1 MTRTPAAAAVALL
14 VFAAY
19 AATPAVS
26 APPLPDLDQEA
37 AARLVPH
44 RALYRMTLKS
54 ARGGSGVVDAA
65 GIMHY
70 RVVETCEAWAV
81 DTNIRLEI
89 NYAEGADVAITWSFA
104 GVESKDGLA
113 YRFRMRHSRSGQVVE
128 SLKGEARLEGVGLGG
143 EARFDEPSGETIALA
158 PGTLFPTRHLAA
170 LIAAAEAGK
179 RFFPKAVFDG
189 ASLDNP
195 YEIAATF
202 TTKTAVEKAASV
214 EALLSAAGLERAT
227 VWPVR
232 LAFFPKGSREA
243 EPEFEL
249 GVDYRA
255 DGVAQRIEQDYGDF
269 AIDMVPGEIEV
280 LERPKC

>member
-1 MTRTPAAAAVALL
+1 MTRTTFRGAAAALTFLL
-14 VFAAY
+14 
-19 AATPAVS
+19 AATAAAPTYA

-89 NYAEGADVAITWSFA
+89 SYAEGADVAIAWSFA
-104 GVESKDGLA
+104 GVESKDGLG
-113 YRFRMRHSRSGQVVE
+113 YRFRMRHSRAGQVVE
-128 SLKGEARLEGVGLGG
+128 SLKGEARLEAIGAGG

-170 LIAAAEAGK
+170 LIAAAEQGK

-189 ASLDNP
+189 ASLENP
-195 YEIAATF
+195 YQIAATI
-202 TTKTAVEKAASV
+202 TTRKPAAPPPAAA
-214 EALLSAAGLERAT
+214 ALSHSR

-232 LAFFPKGSREA
+232 LAFFPKGSQEA
-243 EPEFEL
+243 APEFEL
-249 GVDYRA
+249 GIDYRA

-280 LERPKC
+280 

>member
-1 MTRTPAAAAVALL
+1 MTRIPVAAVAAALM
-14 VFAAY
+14 FAL
-19 AATPAVS
+19 PAFA

-54 ARGGSGVVDAA
+54 ARSGSGVVDAA
-65 GIMHY
+65 GTMRY

-89 NYAEGADVAITWSFA
+89 DYAEGADVAIAWSFA
-104 GVESKDGLA
+104 GVESKDGLG
-113 YRFRMRHSRSGQVVE
+113 YRFRMRHSRGGQVVE

-170 LIAAAEAGK
+170 LIAAAEQGK

-195 YEIAATF
+195 YQIAATI
-202 TTKTAVEKAASV
+202 TTRKPAEAPPAAAALTAA
-214 EALLSAAGLERAT
+214 R

-232 LAFFPKGSREA
+232 LAFFPHGSQEA
-243 EPEFEL
+243 APEFEL
-249 GVDYRA
+249 GIDYRA